1 MEDDDGAGGGSGGGG
16 GTGGLVTVASD
27 GVEVLP
33 SLSSLWLFEAEL
45 SSDFELLMTESAV
58 SVVVG
63 D

>member
-33 SLSSLWLFEAEL
+33 SLWLFEAEL
-45 SSDFELLMTESAV
+45 SSEFELMSESAV

>member
-45 SSDFELLMTESAV
+45 SSDFELMTESAV